1 MMSVAAGVAVAN
13 TYYSQ
18 SIIKELAVFFAV
30 SESQAGIIPALSVAG
45 YGMGLFFLT
54 PQGDRVDRKKLI
66 HVKQCLLM
74 IVLAGMSSAT
84 HYWLMGLMSFLT
96 GFLSI
101 TAQLLI
107 PMAAALDAEAR
118 SKNIGIIVTG
128 LLTGMLGARAVSGYI
143 TTLAGWQYVYGFSA
157 FLILTT
163 SILLYFTLPSVGRR
177 FEGNYIELLRS
188 ALWQIRRFPQLR
200 TRTLLG
206 SLIFALFCSFW
217 TTLTLHLG
225 GAPFNFRADTIGL
238 FSFIGITGAATT
250 LVFGKI
256 IRPDNIDRLRM
267 LTVSLLTASA
277 LLLLLFPFSIYALI
291 TTVVLLDMG
300 VQATQLTNLS
310 TIYQL
315 DEKAHS
321 RINTIYM
328 TTCFAGGGLGTLAGL
343 ACWKLGGWNLVVW
356 QLLMLSLAT
365 VAVAS
370 FISAKERPGLPV
382 AVSQKVN

>member
-1 MMSVAAGVAVAN
+1 
-13 TYYSQ
+13 
-18 SIIKELAVFFAV
+18 
-30 SESQAGIIPALSVAG
+30 
-45 YGMGLFFLT
+45 
-54 PQGDRVDRKKLI
+54 
-66 HVKQCLLM
+66 M